1 MESRVKEYQ
10 ELYSKFEDV
19 LVQSEECKRPI
30 KQLEDETEKL
40 RMRQSQFDY
49 TDANVVIANLEK
61 HVDVEVKN
69 KKVELQKE
77 VQNQM
82 SELGDTNGKIN
93 KSFNKVIKW
102 LTKKKVDKLIS
113 NTEPDFSQGLNI
125 SRAYNNTKFDVFSII
140 NKIFA
145 FVFRFDFLVFFP
157 KVLRILA
164 SLIVWGI
171 ILIPKIVTSV
181 YTKFELKYKDY
192 ILGLEDEEYE
202 QALEIIK
209 TELLQ
214 ASVIR
219 VLVVVGLI
227 ILINLVIYYV
237 AKHFAK
243 EYFLKNLLV
252 YMAISEPKKLEKA
265 LYDYKLSEF
274 MDSTVSDWNKEIEHI
289 KNNGLE
295 TEPPKSAWTEP
306 IRPAIVDG
314 LKKKYEE
321 LAAQISQK
329 QEEIEQC
336 YARAE
341 VVFKNTEEIIAEL
354 NSNEN
359 GVLGMIGDGEHNNGV
374 LSPYVALGFSNEEK
388 HGAKEL
394 VSFKHNYKPMLICYD
409 EDSAEN
415 GERFR
420 KNSAILIE
428 KFMNGFFGENSMDII
443 DMWLVDFEGLHFPE
457 SRTKGMMKVIRTQQE
472 LQNLYSELEN
482 TRNIVDS
489 LADGKIA
496 TINPDKLRKRENLIK
511 YNIVFF
517 VGVDFASMDRETVQL
532 FIGGENFGF
541 LPILFMRQSIAQNLL
556 AEDNSARTF
565 FKVLKKIKEAKQIYG
580 YEGILDEFEY
590 ELMVSNQKRQ
600 LDEKQCVKNIM
611 SFKEFEAEAASD
623 EGISLSSEKSLY
635 VDTYEISEKLYE
647 TLLEYDFVRFF
658 TINGD
663 VPSFVTVDVM
673 TIK

>member
-19 LVQSEECKRPI
+19 LAQSEEYKKPI
-30 KQLEDETEKL
+30 EQIEAEKEKL
-40 RMRQSQFDY
+40 RECQSQFDY
-49 TDANVVIANLEK
+49 TDANVVIANMEK
-61 HVDVEVKN
+61 YIDSGVKN
-69 KKVELQKE
+69 KKAELQKE
-77 VQNQM
+77 VQEQM
-82 SELGDTNGKIN
+82 GELGDTNGKVN
-93 KSFNKVIKW
+93 KNFAKVTKW
-102 LTKKKVDKLIS
+102 LTKRKVDKLIS
-113 NTEPDFSQGLNI
+113 NTEPDFSQGFNVN
-125 SRAYNNTKFDVFSII
+125 RAYSNTKFDIFSII
-140 NKIFA
+140 NKILG

-157 KVLRILA
+157 KALRILA
-164 SLIVWGI
+164 SLIAWGI
-171 ILIPKIVTSV
+171 FLIPKIVTSV

-192 ILGLEDEEYE
+192 ILGLGDEEYE
-202 QALEIIK
+202 QAVEIIK
-209 TELLQ
+209 KELLQ
-214 ASVIR
+214 ASVVR
-219 VLVVVGLI
+219 VLVIVGLI
-227 ILINLVIYYV
+227 ILVNLVIYHVTKY
-237 AKHFAK
+237 FAK
-243 EYFLKNLLV
+243 EYLLKNRLV
-252 YMAISEPKKLEKA
+252 YMAVSDPQKLQKA
-265 LYDYKLSEF
+265 LYDYKLSDF
-274 MDSTVSDWNKEIEHI
+274 MDSTVSDWKKEIEHI
-289 KNNGLE
+289 KSNGLE

-306 IRPAIVDG
+306 IRPAIVDE

-329 QEEIEQC
+329 EEEIGRC
-336 YARAE
+336 YAKAE
-341 VVFKNTEEIIAEL
+341 AAFKNTKEMIAEL
-354 NSNEN
+354 NSKEN
-359 GVLGMIGDGEHNNGV
+359 GVLGMIADGEHNNGV
-374 LSPYVALGFSNEEK
+374 LSPYVALGFSNEEN

-409 EDSAEN
+409 ETTADN

-428 KFMNGFFGENSMDII
+428 KFMKGFFGESSMDII

-457 SRTKGMMKVIRTQQE
+457 SRTRGMMKVIRTQQE

-482 TRNIVDS
+482 TRNTVDS

-496 TINPDKLRKRENLIK
+496 TINPDKLRKRENPIK

-517 VGVDFASMDRETVQL
+517 VGVDFASMERETVQL

-541 LPILFMRQSIAQNLL
+541 LPILFMRQSIAHNIL
-556 AEDNSARTF
+556 AEDNSTRTF
-565 FKVLKKIKEAKQIYG
+565 SKVLKKIKDSKQVYG
-580 YEGILDEFEY
+580 YEGILNEFEY

-600 LDEKQCVKNIM
+600 LDEKLCVNNIM
-611 SFKEFEAEAASD
+611 SFKEFEVEATSG
-623 EGISLSSEKSLY
+623 EGISLAGKSLY

-663 VPSFVTVDVM
+663 VPNFVTVDVM

>member
-19 LVQSEECKRPI
+19 LAQSEEYKKPI
-30 KQLEDETEKL
+30 EQIEAEKKKL
-40 RMRQSQFDY
+40 RECQSKFDY
-49 TDANVVIANLEK
+49 TDANVVIANMEK
-61 HVDVEVKN
+61 YIDSGVKN
-69 KKVELQKE
+69 KKAELQKE
-77 VQNQM
+77 VQEQM
-82 SELGDTNGKIN
+82 GELGDTNGKVN
-93 KSFNKVIKW
+93 KNFAKVTKW
-102 LTKKKVDKLIS
+102 LTKRKVDKLIS
-113 NTEPDFSQGLNI
+113 NTEPDFSQGFNVN
-125 SRAYNNTKFDVFSII
+125 RAYSNTKFDIFSII
-140 NKIFA
+140 NKILG

-157 KVLRILA
+157 KALRILA
-164 SLIVWGI
+164 SLIAWGI
-171 ILIPKIVTSV
+171 FLIPKIVTSV

-192 ILGLEDEEYE
+192 ILGLGDEEYE
-202 QALEIIK
+202 QAVEIIK
-209 TELLQ
+209 KELLQ
-214 ASVIR
+214 AIGVR
-219 VLVVVGLI
+219 VLVIVGLI
-227 ILINLVIYYV
+227 ILVNLVIYHVTKY
-237 AKHFAK
+237 FAK
-243 EYFLKNLLV
+243 EYLLKNRLV
-252 YMAISEPKKLEKA
+252 YMAVSDPQKLQKA
-265 LYDYKLSEF
+265 LYDYKLSDF
-274 MDSTVSDWNKEIEHI
+274 MDSTVSDWKEEIEHI
-289 KNNGLE
+289 KSNGLE

-306 IRPAIVDG
+306 IRPAIVDE

-329 QEEIEQC
+329 EEEIERC
-336 YARAE
+336 YAKAE
-341 VVFKNTEEIIAEL
+341 AAFKNTKEMIAEL
-354 NSNEN
+354 NSKEN
-359 GVLGMIGDGEHNNGV
+359 GVLGMIADGEHNNGV
-374 LSPYVALGFSNEEK
+374 LSPYVALGFSNEEN

-409 EDSAEN
+409 EDTEDN

-428 KFMNGFFGENSMDII
+428 KFMNGFFGESSMDII

-457 SRTKGMMKVIRTQQE
+457 SRTRGMMKVIRTQQE

-482 TRNIVDS
+482 TRNTVDS

-496 TINPDKLRKRENLIK
+496 TINPDKLRKRENPIK

-517 VGVDFASMDRETVQL
+517 VGVDFASMERETVQL

-541 LPILFMRQSIAQNLL
+541 LPILFMRQSIAHNIL
-556 AEDNSARTF
+556 AEDNSTRTF
-565 FKVLKKIKEAKQIYG
+565 SKVLKKIKDSKQVYG
-580 YEGILDEFEY
+580 YEGILNEFEY

-600 LDEKQCVKNIM
+600 LDEKLCVNNIM
-611 SFKEFEAEAASD
+611 SFKEFEVESTSG
-623 EGISLSSEKSLY
+623 EGISLAGKSLY

-663 VPSFVTVDVM
+663 VPNFVTVDVM

>member
-19 LVQSEECKRPI
+19 LAQSEEYKKPI
-30 KQLEDETEKL
+30 EQIEAEKEKL
-40 RMRQSQFDY
+40 RECQSQFDY
-49 TDANVVIANLEK
+49 TDANVVIANMEK
-61 HVDVEVKN
+61 YIDSGVKN
-69 KKVELQKE
+69 KKAELQKE
-77 VQNQM
+77 VQEQM
-82 SELGDTNGKIN
+82 GELGDTNSKVN
-93 KSFNKVIKW
+93 KNFAKVTKW
-102 LTKKKVDKLIS
+102 LTKRKVDKLIS
-113 NTEPDFSQGLNI
+113 NTEPDFSQGFNVN
-125 SRAYNNTKFDVFSII
+125 RAYSNTKFDIFSII
-140 NKIFA
+140 NKILG

-157 KVLRILA
+157 KALRILA
-164 SLIVWGI
+164 SLIAWGI
-171 ILIPKIVTSV
+171 FLIPKIVTSV

-192 ILGLEDEEYE
+192 ILGLGDEKYE
-202 QALEIIK
+202 QAVEIIK
-209 TELLQ
+209 KELLQ
-214 ASVIR
+214 ASVVR
-219 VLVVVGLI
+219 VLVIVGLI
-227 ILINLVIYYV
+227 ILVNLVIYHVTKY
-237 AKHFAK
+237 FAK
-243 EYFLKNLLV
+243 EYLLKNRLV
-252 YMAISEPKKLEKA
+252 YMAVSDPQKLQKA
-265 LYDYKLSEF
+265 LYDYKLSDF
-274 MDSTVSDWNKEIEHI
+274 MDSTVSDWKKEIEHI
-289 KNNGLE
+289 KSNGLE

-306 IRPAIVDG
+306 IRPAIVDE

-329 QEEIEQC
+329 EEEIERC
-336 YARAE
+336 YAKAE
-341 VVFKNTEEIIAEL
+341 AAFKNTKEMIAEL
-354 NSNEN
+354 NSKEN
-359 GVLGMIGDGEHNNGV
+359 GVLGMIADGEHNNGV
-374 LSPYVALGFSNEEK
+374 LSPYVALGFSNEEN

-409 EDSAEN
+409 EDTADN

-428 KFMNGFFGENSMDII
+428 KFMKGFFGESSMDII

-457 SRTKGMMKVIRTQQE
+457 SRTRGMMKVIRTQQE

-482 TRNIVDS
+482 TRNTVDS

-496 TINPDKLRKRENLIK
+496 TINPDKLRKRENPIK

-517 VGVDFASMDRETVQL
+517 IGVDFASMERETVQL

-541 LPILFMRQSIAQNLL
+541 LPILFMRQSIAHNIL
-556 AEDNSARTF
+556 AEDNSTRTF
-565 FKVLKKIKEAKQIYG
+565 SKVLKKIKDSKQVYG
-580 YEGILDEFEY
+580 YEGILNEFEY

-600 LDEKQCVKNIM
+600 LDEKLCVNNIM
-611 SFKEFEAEAASD
+611 SFKEFEVEATSG
-623 EGISLSSEKSLY
+623 EGISLAGKSLY

-663 VPSFVTVDVM
+663 VPNFVTVDVM

>member
-19 LVQSEECKRPI
+19 LAQSEEYKKPI
-30 KQLEDETEKL
+30 EQIEAEKEKL
-40 RMRQSQFDY
+40 RECQSQFDY
-49 TDANVVIANLEK
+49 TDANVVIANMEK
-61 HVDVEVKN
+61 YIDSGVKN
-69 KKVELQKE
+69 KKAELQKE
-77 VQNQM
+77 VQEQM
-82 SELGDTNGKIN
+82 GELGDTNGKVN
-93 KSFNKVIKW
+93 KNFAKVTKW
-102 LTKKKVDKLIS
+102 LTKRKVDKLIS
-113 NTEPDFSQGLNI
+113 NTEPDFSQGFNVD
-125 SRAYNNTKFDVFSII
+125 RAYSNTKFDIFSII
-140 NKIFA
+140 NKILG

-157 KVLRILA
+157 KALRILA
-164 SLIVWGI
+164 SLIAWGI
-171 ILIPKIVTSV
+171 FLIPKIVTSV

-192 ILGLEDEEYE
+192 ILGLGDEKYE
-202 QALEIIK
+202 QAVEIIK
-209 TELLQ
+209 KELLQ
-214 ASVIR
+214 ASVVR
-219 VLVVVGLI
+219 VLVIVGLI
-227 ILINLVIYYV
+227 ILFNLVIYHVTKY
-237 AKHFAK
+237 FAK
-243 EYFLKNLLV
+243 EYLLKNRLV
-252 YMAISEPKKLEKA
+252 YMAVSDPQKLQKA
-265 LYDYKLSEF
+265 LYDYKLSDF
-274 MDSTVSDWNKEIEHI
+274 MDSTVSDWKKEIEHI
-289 KNNGLE
+289 KSNGLE

-306 IRPAIVDG
+306 IRPAIVDE

-329 QEEIEQC
+329 EEEIERC
-336 YARAE
+336 YAKAE
-341 VVFKNTEEIIAEL
+341 AAFKNTKEMIAEL
-354 NSNEN
+354 NSKEN
-359 GVLGMIGDGEHNNGV
+359 GVLGMIADGEHNNGV
-374 LSPYVALGFSNEEK
+374 LSPYVALGFSNEEN

-409 EDSAEN
+409 EDTADN

-428 KFMNGFFGENSMDII
+428 KFMKGFFGESSMDII

-457 SRTKGMMKVIRTQQE
+457 SRTRGMMKVIRTQQE

-482 TRNIVDS
+482 TRNTVDS

-496 TINPDKLRKRENLIK
+496 TINPDKLRKRENPIK

-517 VGVDFASMDRETVQL
+517 IGVDFASMERETVQL

-541 LPILFMRQSIAQNLL
+541 LPILFMRQSIAHNIL
-556 AEDNSARTF
+556 AEDNSTRTF
-565 FKVLKKIKEAKQIYG
+565 SKVLKKIKDSKQVYG
-580 YEGILDEFEY
+580 YEGILNEFEY

-600 LDEKQCVKNIM
+600 LDEKLCVNNIM
-611 SFKEFEAEAASD
+611 SFKEFEVEATSG
-623 EGISLSSEKSLY
+623 EGISLAGKSLY

-663 VPSFVTVDVM
+663 VPNFVTVDVM

>member
-19 LVQSEECKRPI
+19 LAQSEEYKKPI
-30 KQLEDETEKL
+30 EQIEAEKEKL
-40 RMRQSQFDY
+40 RECQSQFDY
-49 TDANVVIANLEK
+49 TDANVVIANMEK
-61 HVDVEVKN
+61 YIDSGVKN
-69 KKVELQKE
+69 KKAELQKE
-77 VQNQM
+77 VQEQM
-82 SELGDTNGKIN
+82 GELGDTNGKVN
-93 KSFNKVIKW
+93 KNFAKVTKW
-102 LTKKKVDKLIS
+102 LTKRKVDKLIS
-113 NTEPDFSQGLNI
+113 NTEPDFSQGFNVN
-125 SRAYNNTKFDVFSII
+125 RAYSNTKFDIFSII
-140 NKIFA
+140 NKILG

-157 KVLRILA
+157 KALRILA
-164 SLIVWGI
+164 SLIAWGI
-171 ILIPKIVTSV
+171 FLIPKIVTSV

-192 ILGLEDEEYE
+192 ILGLGDEKYE
-202 QALEIIK
+202 QAVEIIK
-209 TELLQ
+209 KELLQ
-214 ASVIR
+214 ASVVR
-219 VLVVVGLI
+219 VLVIVGLI
-227 ILINLVIYYV
+227 ILVNLVIYHVTKY
-237 AKHFAK
+237 FAK
-243 EYFLKNLLV
+243 EYLLKNRLV
-252 YMAISEPKKLEKA
+252 YMAVSDPQKLQKA
-265 LYDYKLSEF
+265 LYDYKLSDF
-274 MDSTVSDWNKEIEHI
+274 MDSTVSDWKKEIEHI
-289 KNNGLE
+289 KSNGLE

-306 IRPAIVDG
+306 IRPAIVDE

-329 QEEIEQC
+329 EEEIERC
-336 YARAE
+336 YAKAE
-341 VVFKNTEEIIAEL
+341 AAFKNTKEMIAEL
-354 NSNEN
+354 NSKEN
-359 GVLGMIGDGEHNNGV
+359 GVLGMIADGEHNNGV
-374 LSPYVALGFSNEEK
+374 LSPYVALGFSNEEN

-409 EDSAEN
+409 EDTADN

-428 KFMNGFFGENSMDII
+428 KFMKGFFGESSMDII

-457 SRTKGMMKVIRTQQE
+457 SRTRGMMKVIRTQQE

-482 TRNIVDS
+482 TRNTVDS

-496 TINPDKLRKRENLIK
+496 TINPDKLRKRENPIK

-517 VGVDFASMDRETVQL
+517 IGVDFASMERETVQL

-541 LPILFMRQSIAQNLL
+541 LPILFMRQSIAHNIL
-556 AEDNSARTF
+556 AEDNSTRTF
-565 FKVLKKIKEAKQIYG
+565 SKVLKKIKDSKQVYG
-580 YEGILDEFEY
+580 YEGILNEFEY

-600 LDEKQCVKNIM
+600 LDEKLCVNNIM
-611 SFKEFEAEAASD
+611 SFKEFEVEATSG
-623 EGISLSSEKSLY
+623 EGISLAGKSLY

-663 VPSFVTVDVM
+663 VPNFVTVDVM

>member
-19 LVQSEECKRPI
+19 LAQSEEYKKPI
-30 KQLEDETEKL
+30 EQIEAEKEKL
-40 RMRQSQFDY
+40 RECQSQFDY
-49 TDANVVIANLEK
+49 TDANVVIANMEK
-61 HVDVEVKN
+61 YIDSGVKN
-69 KKVELQKE
+69 KKAELQKE
-77 VQNQM
+77 VQEQM
-82 SELGDTNGKIN
+82 GELGDTNGKVN
-93 KSFNKVIKW
+93 KNFAKVTKW
-102 LTKKKVDKLIS
+102 LTKRKVDKLIS
-113 NTEPDFSQGLNI
+113 NTEPDFSQGFNVD
-125 SRAYNNTKFDVFSII
+125 RAYSNTKFDIFSII
-140 NKIFA
+140 NKILG

-157 KVLRILA
+157 KALRILA
-164 SLIVWGI
+164 SLIAWGI
-171 ILIPKIVTSV
+171 FLIPKIVTSV

-192 ILGLEDEEYE
+192 ILGLGDEKYE
-202 QALEIIK
+202 QAVEIIK
-209 TELLQ
+209 KELLQ
-214 ASVIR
+214 ASVVR
-219 VLVVVGLI
+219 VLVIVGLI
-227 ILINLVIYYV
+227 ILVNLVIYHVTKY
-237 AKHFAK
+237 FAK
-243 EYFLKNLLV
+243 EYLLKNRLV
-252 YMAISEPKKLEKA
+252 YMAVSDPQKLQKA
-265 LYDYKLSEF
+265 LYDYKLSDF
-274 MDSTVSDWNKEIEHI
+274 MDSTVSDWKKEIEHI
-289 KNNGLE
+289 KSNGLE

-306 IRPAIVDG
+306 IRPAIVDE

-329 QEEIEQC
+329 EEEIERC
-336 YARAE
+336 YAKAE
-341 VVFKNTEEIIAEL
+341 AAFKNTKEMIAEL
-354 NSNEN
+354 NSKEN
-359 GVLGMIGDGEHNNGV
+359 GVLGMIADGEHNNGV
-374 LSPYVALGFSNEEK
+374 LSPYVALGFSNEEN

-409 EDSAEN
+409 EDTADN

-428 KFMNGFFGENSMDII
+428 KFMKGFFGESSMDII

-457 SRTKGMMKVIRTQQE
+457 SRTRGMMKVIRTQQE

-482 TRNIVDS
+482 TRNTVDS

-496 TINPDKLRKRENLIK
+496 TINPDKLRKRENPIK

-517 VGVDFASMDRETVQL
+517 IGVDFASMERETVQL

-541 LPILFMRQSIAQNLL
+541 LPILFMRQSIAHNIL
-556 AEDNSARTF
+556 AEDNSTRTF
-565 FKVLKKIKEAKQIYG
+565 SKVLKKIKDSKQVYG
-580 YEGILDEFEY
+580 YEGILNEFEY

-600 LDEKQCVKNIM
+600 LDEKLCVNNIM
-611 SFKEFEAEAASD
+611 SFKEFEVEATSG
-623 EGISLSSEKSLY
+623 EGISLAGKSLY

-663 VPSFVTVDVM
+663 VPNFVTVDVM